1 MKIRKLFAK
10 DIDRKINPAV
20 VVTEQSQ
27 VVIDAEIEE
36 YVFTAP
42 LIDNLYKFLDEL
54 MNRKDGKTAIW
65 INGYYGSGK
74 SHFIKYVHYC
84 INGDTSEAAFNH
96 FASNAKEHA
105 SDFSDATPSNILQ
118 LKKRIQQSGIDNIMF
133 NIDAVSGQQ
142 NTKNKLP
149 IIILNQFNEFRGYN
163 QKNIALA
170 ILVEKHLDKLGKFE
184 EFKQLMNTSGGYTW
198 ERDASTLVSLKLNK
212 IIEAVHKLD
221 PEVDQEAL
229 RSKLKNPDD
238 ITIEG
243 DLVPELNEF
252 LADKDDSYRLVFLI
266 DEVSQYIGSDTNL
279 LLNLQTIIEEVGS
292 KCNNKVWFATTAQQ
306 SLDQMIENTE
316 ISGEDFGK
324 ILGRFETRISLQ
336 SQDAAYIT
344 KKRIL
349 DKTSNGVSEL
359 KTIYNENKD
368 AIHNQFNFSSDLY
381 RGYDKFDDFALS
393 YPFVPYQF
401 RLISD
406 VFESFSQLEYVIK
419 EVRDNERSVLGI
431 THFTVKKYGDQDL
444 GYFVPFDGFFN
455 EQFRSNLT
463 HAASQM
469 IDRAMKL
476 DVVQDD
482 PFARRVVFTLFMISN
497 LSDSKKIT
505 FPADLDNLTTLLIS
519 ETDANRLD
527 SQHLIQKVLDKLA
540 DQHVIREENGQFH
553 FFKED
558 EIEVANLI
566 NNLPITKE
574 DRLSELHDSFFM
586 PQLKLTKRFGFGVNN
601 FNLAISFDDKQIY
614 AKGEVQVL
622 FSFYDHEDPEQ
633 RAIKASRDEIIFC
646 VGEVLN
652 KDKSLLKDFIQFV
665 KTKKYLRQNFD
676 SAVGVR
682 RKTLDDF
689 SLRNKNKLA
698 DLKQLFANA
707 FKSAPVISGQ
717 QVLKSGLI
725 SSGDA
730 KSRYDEALKLHFS
743 SMYKKHDLAKTY
755 ATSSEALK
763 TAATSGQTSLDKSLT
778 AAEGEVDTWLNLM
791 DGASTVSDV
800 VKEFSRAPYGWKD
813 IAILHILI
821 EIGRKEH
828 RRFEWRNEKIDLE
841 TFYKQALKSSERA
854 AIVIQPVEA
863 IAVAEVNAVKK
874 NYRSIFNADL
884 QGGLEVTIINNDLL
898 TRLELQISQY
908 KPLVA
913 EYDSQPFRKTFETF
927 VQKLEGLHKIRDPKR
942 LFDAIAE
949 QKEDLKQLS
958 DNCKELAE
966 FVESH
971 FKTYESMHDFHRHN
985 RVNYESLEAKEQ
997 KAAESLAIYL
1007 RDNPLPFD
1015 EFPVMKKIYE
1025 ELEKSIK
1032 ELVAY
1037 TWQKAINVYD
1047 QVYCAVNDY
1056 EVKNQITGEGTPSLA
1071 IEEHIKTFEHDLS
1084 ISSLKL
1090 AIEQAPS
1097 KQAKGIGQVDKLIGK
1112 KSIQLQVSDLVS
1124 MSRIDNEAEL
1134 DEYIEKLQKA
1144 LRIQLKAGNSIILQ

>member
-1 MKIRKLFAK
+1 MNIRNLFAK

-20 VVTEQSQ
+20 VVADQDQ
-27 VVIDAEIEE
+27 LVIQAEIEE

-54 MNRKDGKTAIW
+54 MNRQDGKTAIW

-84 INGDTSEAAFNH
+84 INEETCEAAFDH
-96 FASNAKEHA
+96 FAKNAKEHA

-118 LKKRIQQSGIDNIMF
+118 LKKRVQQSGIDNIMF
-133 NIDAVSGQQ
+133 NIDAVSGQK

-149 IIILNQFNEFRGYN
+149 TIIFNQFNEFRGYN

-170 ILVEKHLDKLGKFE
+170 ILVEKHLDKQGKFE
-184 EFKQLMNTSGGYTW
+184 AFKQLMNSSGGYTW
-198 ERDASTLVSLKLNK
+198 EKDASTLVSLKLSK
-212 IIEAVHKLD
+212 IVEAVYELD
-221 PEVDQEAL
+221 PEIDQEAL

-252 LADKDDSYRLVFLI
+252 LADKPDTYRMVFLI

-349 DKTSNGVSEL
+349 DKTSSGVSEL
-359 KTIYNENKD
+359 KTLYNQNKD
-368 AIHNQFNFSSDLY
+368 AIHNQFSFSSDLY
-381 RGYDKFDDFALS
+381 KGYDKFDDFALS

-476 DVVQDD
+476 DVVVND

-527 SQHLIQKVLDKLA
+527 SQHKIQKVLDKLS
-540 DQHVIREENGQFH
+540 DQHIIREESGQFH

-566 NNLPITKE
+566 NNLPTTKE

-586 PQLKLTKRFGFGVNN
+586 PQLKLTKRFGFGENN

-614 AKGEVQVL
+614 AKGEVQVQ
-622 FSFYDHEDPEQ
+622 FSFYDQEDPEQ
-633 RAIKASRDEIIFC
+633 RAIKASQDEIIFC

-652 KDKSLLKDFIQFV
+652 NDKSLLKEFNQFV

-707 FKSAPVISGQ
+707 FKSAPVISAQ
-717 QVLKSGLI
+717 QVLKEGVLT
-725 SSGDA
+725 SGDA
-730 KSRYDEALKLHFS
+730 KSRYDESLKLHFS

-755 ATSSEALK
+755 ATTSDGLK

-791 DGASTVSDV
+791 DGASTVADV
-800 VKEFSRAPYGWKD
+800 VKEFSRAPYGWRD

-821 EIGRKEH
+821 MIGRKEQ
-828 RRFEWRNEKIDLE
+828 RRYEWRNEKIDLE
-841 TFYKQALKSSERA
+841 TFYKQALKASERG
-854 AIVIQPVEA
+854 AIVIRSVEA
-863 IAVAEVNAVKK
+863 IPPPEINAVKK
-874 NYRSIFNADL
+874 NYRYIFNADL
-884 QGGLEVTIINNDLL
+884 QGGLEAAIINEDLL
-898 TRLELQISQY
+898 SKLEQHIKRY
-908 KPLVA
+908 KPLVG
-913 EYDSQPFRKTFETF
+913 EYDSQPFRKTFDEF
-927 VQKLEGLHKIRDPKR
+927 VQKLEIIAKIRDPKR
-942 LFDAIAE
+942 LFDAIADE
-949 QKEDLKQLS
+949 KDTLKQIS
-958 DNCKELAE
+958 DNCKELKE
-966 FVESH
+966 FVDTH
-971 FKTYESMHDFHRHN
+971 IKTYESMRDFHRHN
-985 RVNYESLEAKEQ
+985 RVNYESLEVKQQ
-997 KAAESLAIYL
+997 KDAESLGNYL
-1007 RDNPLPFD
+1007 RDESQPSD
-1015 EFPVMKKIYE
+1015 DFPVMKKIYQ
-1025 ELEKSIK
+1025 ELEKSINVLRANT
-1032 ELVAY
+1032 E
-1037 TWQKAINVYD
+1037 QHAIDTYE
-1047 QVYCAVNDY
+1047 QVYIALEKY
-1056 EVKNQITGEGTPSLA
+1056 EEENNISEPRPPSEVV
-1071 IEEHIKTFEHDLS
+1071 EEVIKGFKTDQS
-1084 ISSLKL
+1084 ISALKL
-1090 AIEQAPS
+1090 AIEQAPAR
-1097 KQAKGIGQVDKLIGK
+1097 QADGISRIDSIIGK
-1112 KSIQLQVSDLVS
+1112 KSKQVQLSSLGLN
-1124 MSRIDNEAEL
+1124 SRIDSEDEL
-1134 DEYIEKLQKA
+1134 EEYIEKLQKK
-1144 LRIQLKAGNSIILQ
+1144 LLLELKAGNSIIIQ